1 MERAFWLLDRGH
13 PFNGV
18 QVVSLRGPL
27 TEELLLAGLRRL
39 TERHPALRLR
49 VVAEIPGDDR
59 KLRLTDE
66 NWEQIPLVT
75 VARSS
80 DSTWQQVVE
89 QELNHRFS
97 TTHSPTRVT
106 WVRGQT
112 QSELVFGQLHVTCDA
127 LSFTFAVRDL
137 LTDLAALARGER
149 LPQVQSAPLRP
160 PLPSLLPP
168 SARGLR
174 LLLFMT
180 FFFFKYV
187 LLWPL
192 RRAMKLPAE
201 RPAPPQERHSN
212 LVHRCLRPG
221 EMRQLTLAARAQGTS
236 VHSALCAA
244 LLLAVGEVART
255 LSQRQRITVG
265 CSTAISLRP
274 ELAPPVGEEMGLY
287 ISQVTTFHAVVPAPQ
302 LWNLA
307 RELKADL
314 RRTLSRGEQYLTMPL
329 IGLFIPFGKQPG
341 ARFVRRFD
349 GGSPATLAVT
359 NIGKLP
365 IPIAYGPF
373 SIESCHF
380 SVSPSVVS
388 PTIVTASTLGDAL
401 HLNIV
406 YVEPLCSG
414 ERATAILDG
423 ALRLL
428 RAELGQEMALESAA
442 NTPG

>member
-39 TERHPALRLR
+39 TERHPTLRLR
-49 VVAEIPGDDR
+49 VVAEVPGDER
-59 KLRLTDE
+59 KLLLTDE

-75 VARSS
+75 MARTS

-97 TTHSPTRVT
+97 AAHSPTRVT

-149 LPQVQSAPLRP
+149 LPPVQSVPLRL

-168 SARGLR
+168 WARGPW
-174 LLLFMT
+174 LLLYMT
-180 FFFFKYV
+180 FFFLKYV

-201 RPAPPQERHSN
+201 RRAPPEERHSN
-212 LVHRCLRPG
+212 LIHRCLRPV
-221 EMRQLTLAARAQGTS
+221 EVRQLMAAARAQGTS
-236 VHSALCAA
+236 VHAALCAA
-244 LLLAVGEVART
+244 LLLAVGDVAKSLGGKRA
-255 LSQRQRITVG
+255 TVG
-265 CSTAISLRP
+265 CSSAISLRR
-274 ELAPPVGEEMGLY
+274 ELDPPVGEEMGLY
-287 ISQVTTFHAVVPAPQ
+287 ISQVTTFHEVVPAPG
-302 LWNLA
+302 LWQLA

-314 RRTLSRGEQYLTMPL
+314 RRTLRRGEQYLTMPF
-329 IGLFIPFGKQPG
+329 IGMFIPFGKRPG
-341 ARFVRRFD
+341 RRFVRRFD
-349 GGSPATLAVT
+349 GGSPAALVVT
-359 NIGKLP
+359 NIGQLP
-365 IPIAYGPF
+365 IPIVYGPF

-380 SVSPSVVS
+380 SVSPSVAS
-388 PTIVTASTLGDAL
+388 PNIVTASTLGDAL

-406 YVEPLCSG
+406 YVEPLWSK

-423 ALRLL
+423 ALRRL
-428 RAELGQEMALESAA
+428 RAELGEELPRESAA